1 MVALGK
7 WLNYAPVFAGLTGLA
22 GQAGLAGLTR
32 LAGPTGLTEPTG
44 LAEPTNW
51 LDFIN
56 WLGWAPWFG
65 WANWLDWSE
74 PAGMRVY
81 VPFLDACQLAAG
93 KHSTTAQLAGR
104 ILEAKLVSISDGDTL
119 QVKAPGRAPLG
130 D

>member
-7 WLNYAPVFAGLTGLA
+7 WLNYAPGLAGLTGLA

-32 LAGPTGLTEPTG
+32 LAAPTG
-44 LAEPTNW
+44 LAEPTNC

-56 WLGWAPWFG
+56 WLCWAPWFG

-81 VPFLDACQLAAG
+81 VPFLDACKLAAG